1 MSLTKLYRAIVD
13 VDQAAFDASHAYRG
27 HLQKLFTETAALL
40 PADYRADI
48 RPGVMW
54 VGNRSSEPQ
63 LQVESNQDTIELWSQ
78 GERKKIL
85 PDPTPKQLTT
95 AIIKEMNR

>member
-1 MSLTKLYRAIVD
+1 MSLTKLYRAITD
-13 VDQAAFDASHAYRG
+13 ADQAAFDASHAYRD

-40 PADYRADI
+40 PADYQAHI
-48 RPGVMW
+48 RPGVMY
-54 VGNRSSEPQ
+54 VYLPDRMIEVASNR
-63 LQVESNQDTIELWSQ
+63 DTIELWSQ

-85 PDPTPKQLTT
+85 PDPVPTRLAT